1 MRRITLDV
9 QLQLIKESKDS
20 LFSPEELLKLRHSF
34 INADLMIQNL
44 TANIVQMEQGII
56 TARQILTPDN
66 PELQRKIKVLKI
78 LNQRLAEKHEQIG
91 KNFDEVVEKS
101 SAGRDK
107 QRIEAA
113 KTELEQIQVH
123 EKHLHE
129 LLAKEDAETIAL
141 GQKQL
146 AIQDMRD
153 QLDLTKDYYDA
164 VKKRIQEL
172 EMEMKRPAR
181 ISVAYDAATT
191 VIPGKRR
198 QYAIA
203 VIFAAVSFTL
213 LLALLR
219 DKADR
224 KLRTPAD
231 ITKQLGVKIIGTTT
245 SSDGLKESLR
255 PKQIADDYQ
264 TICANLGLFGGLDL
278 PRKLVITSPAPRE
291 GKTTLAINLVTCIAK
306 AGKTVMLI
314 DGDFRQPDIARLL
327 NLNHPRNGL
336 RELLLGGKFNADDC
350 RTPLSGLSVLTTKRC
365 DSAGIYE
372 LIAQKRT
379 LDFIDMISSK
389 YDHIIIDSP
398 PILAVPDALL
408 WARMADAVILTS
420 FAGRTEGPDLTEA
433 VERLK
438 QTNVKI
444 LGAVL
449 NNVPHNYSYNPYRYS
464 YPAKVVA
471 KRKNSD
477 KKDTRKKMLLPMR
490 KQNVG
495 FNEETT
501 KTTCT

>member
-1 MRRITLDV
+1 
-9 QLQLIKESKDS
+9 
-20 LFSPEELLKLRHSF
+20 
-34 INADLMIQNL
+34 
-44 TANIVQMEQGII
+44 
-56 TARQILTPDN
+56 
-66 PELQRKIKVLKI
+66 
-78 LNQRLAEKHEQIG
+78 
-91 KNFDEVVEKS
+91 
-101 SAGRDK
+101 
-107 QRIEAA
+107 
-113 KTELEQIQVH
+113 
-123 EKHLHE
+123 
-129 LLAKEDAETIAL
+129 
-141 GQKQL
+141 
-146 AIQDMRD
+146 
-153 QLDLTKDYYDA
+153 
-164 VKKRIQEL
+164 
-172 EMEMKRPAR
+172 MEMKRPAR
-181 ISVAYDAATT
+181 ISIAYDAATT

-203 VIFAAVSFTL
+203 VIFAAVSFAI

-231 ITKQLGVKIIGTTT
+231 ITKQLDVKIIGTTT

-255 PKQIADDYQ
+255 SKQIADDYQ

-327 NLNHPRNGL
+327 NLDHPRNGL

-398 PILAVPDALL
+398 PVLAVPDALL
-408 WARMADAVILTS
+408 WARMANAVILTS

-449 NNVPHNYSYNPYRYS
+449 NNVPHNYSYNPYRYG
-464 YPAKVVA
+464 YRTKVVA

-477 KKDTRKKMLLPMR
+477 KKDTGKKMLLPIR

-495 FNEETT
+495 F
-501 KTTCT
+501 KTYGA